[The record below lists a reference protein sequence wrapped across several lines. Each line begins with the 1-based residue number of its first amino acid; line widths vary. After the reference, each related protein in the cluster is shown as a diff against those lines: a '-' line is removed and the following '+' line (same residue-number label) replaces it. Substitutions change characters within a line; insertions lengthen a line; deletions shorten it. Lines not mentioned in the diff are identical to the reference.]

1 LNITHG
7 YKSTLTVN
15 QYTTNG
21 DYNTRDPKQL
31 VKNNPDQL
39 YDYYPEYRIPAIVI
53 NEQFAPLFGLDAQL
67 KTGMRFGVNYKKSR
81 NLALTLGDTRL
92 AESKATEITV
102 SFGHTMKN
110 VVIPFLMPKQVKPK
124 KPKKGQKP
132 ADDGGVKINLGDPND
147 PQGKKKV
154 GNDLKLDFSL
164 SWNDRITQN
173 RELGQGSVIPSSGS
187 KALRL
192 SPSASYT
199 LNANLDLRL
208 FFDYN
213 KTIPYTTAAFNNVDA
228 RGGVTVTFKL
238 K

>member
-1 LNITHG
+1 
-7 YKSTLTVN
+7 
-15 QYTTNG
+15 
-21 DYNTRDPKQL
+21 
-31 VKNNPDQL
+31 
-39 YDYYPEYRIPAIVI
+39 A
-53 NEQFAPLFGLDAQL
+53 
-67 KTGMRFGVNYKKSR
+67 
-81 NLALTLGDTRL
+81 
-92 AESKATEITV
+92 
-102 SFGHTMKN
+102 
-110 VVIPFLMPKQVKPK
+110 
-124 KPKKGQKP
+124 
-132 ADDGGVKINLGDPND
+132 
-147 PQGKKKV
+147 QGKKKV